1 MLDQAQRVL
10 KDIFGYDSFRGRQ
23 GAIIERVAKGGDALV
38 LMPTG
43 GGKSLCFQVPALLRN
58 GLAVVVSPLIALM
71 DDQVAT
77 LEELG
82 VAAAA
87 LNSTLS
93 AEQQRDLAAR
103 IKRGEVKMLYLAPER
118 LVQPRMLAFLQSLE
132 IALFAIDEAHCVS
145 QWGHDFRREYL
156 QLGQLAELFPDVP
169 RIALTAT
176 ADKRTREEI
185 VERLHLQNAERFLSS
200 FDRPNIFYRI
210 VPKEQPRIPFRAT
223 QRCGHCLLPVAQE
236 GR

>member
-1 MLDQAQRVL
+1 MLEQAQRVL

-82 VAAAA
+82 VAAAS

-156 QLGQLAELFPDVP
+156 QLGQ
-169 RIALTAT
+169 
-176 ADKRTREEI
+176 
-185 VERLHLQNAERFLSS
+185 
-200 FDRPNIFYRI
+200 
-210 VPKEQPRIPFRAT
+210 
-223 QRCGHCLLPVAQE
+223 
-236 GR
+236 